1 MATETNLN
9 ELVKGMK
16 EDVDK
21 YFPSFYEATKRS
33 IYLNVYS
40 FVNNHETAEDIMQET
55 FIRFLEKIS
64 SIDDKGSPLGPLYT
78 ISRNLSMD
86 YLKKRSRE
94 ISLEGSFPEPDNLVV
109 APEEKKDNG
118 DYFVWIRSFLSEKE
132 YKIILLHIVDDLP
145 HREIAS
151 ILKVPI
157 GTITWSYNNALKK
170 IRKEEEKHERKAKQ
184 IRSS

>member
-1 MATETNLN
+1 
-9 ELVKGMK
+9 MK

-64 SIDDKGSPLGPLYT
+64 SIDDKGSPLGLLYT

-86 YLKKRSRE
+86 YLKRE
-94 ISLEGSFPEPDNLVV
+94 AV
-109 APEEKKDNG
+109 K
-118 DYFVWIRSFLSEKE
+118 FLSKGAF
-132 YKIILLHIVDDLP
+132 P
-145 HREIAS
+145 S
-151 ILKVPI
+151 Q
-157 GTITWSYNNALKK
+157 TT
-170 IRKEEEKHERKAKQ
+170 
-184 IRSS
+184 